1 MKAVDRR
8 ANLLMTEYRK
18 KAKDMDRQ
26 FVGVE
31 EGHGVGPVERKLGE
45 YGELHGLV
53 VGAFSEASEDMHNLI
68 QCMAE
73 SRVAAADLQRGQPG
87 ALGQ

>member
-1 MKAVDRR
+1 MDFWAKNFATFLFSDIELCVISYFDPWVEW
-8 ANLLMTEYRK
+8 NKKTGQTKLFDPKSFLCITLMN
-18 KAKDMDRQ
+18 
-26 FVGVE
+26 
-31 EGHGVGPVERKLGE
+31 
-45 YGELHGLV
+45 
-53 VGAFSEASEDMHNLI
+53 NLI

>member
-1 MKAVDRR
+1 MDRR
-8 ANLLMTEYRK
+8 ENLLMTENRK
-18 KAKDMDRQ
+18 KAKDVDKQ
-26 FVGVE
+26 YVWVE
-31 EGHGVGPVERKLGE
+31 EGQGVGLVKRKLGE
-45 YGELHGLV
+45 YGGLHGLV
-53 VGAFSEASEDMHNLI
+53 VDTYSEASEDMNNLI